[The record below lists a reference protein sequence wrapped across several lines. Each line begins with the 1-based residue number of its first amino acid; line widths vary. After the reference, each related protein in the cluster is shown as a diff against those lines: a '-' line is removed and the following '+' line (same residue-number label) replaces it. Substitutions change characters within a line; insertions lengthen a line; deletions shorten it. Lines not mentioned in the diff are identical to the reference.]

1 MTEFDIDP
9 KYFGK
14 WFHQNEA
21 KYTGD
26 FVEGVLLDNFVI
38 ATKRGFADRC
48 PAKDKGTIP
57 AYRVEA
63 FLVFRLAVNPCNDSC
78 RTQSDFGKLNL

>member
-38 ATKRGFADRC
+38 ATKRGFAAIYEK
-48 PAKDKGTIP
+48 P
-57 AYRVEA
+57 
-63 FLVFRLAVNPCNDSC
+63 LNPN
-78 RTQSDFGKLNL
+78 QSW